1 MATIVEYSSKKKAIN
16 AYPARIVS
24 PSFPSR
30 CCASSSDRVGAV
42 QDEHAWPFVYHRCTV
57 CGFTVRRF
65 APLEQLLETRR
76 TWRNSGEAIPTADA
90 A

>member
-1 MATIVEYSSKKKAIN
+1 METIVEYSSKKKAIN

-24 PSFPSR
+24 PPVPSR
-30 CCASSSDRVGAV
+30 CCSSSTKQVGGL

-57 CGFTVRRF
+57 CGFTVRHF
-65 APLEQLLETRR
+65 APREELLETRR